1 MNAPTLPSFIATPR
15 SRTRTSK
22 QQQLLRQ
29 QRRADFLLT
38 LYSCGLIALLVHMA
52 IS

>member
-1 MNAPTLPSFIATPR
+1 MNTPTLPSFISTPR

-22 QQQLLRQ
+22 QQKLLRQ
-29 QRRADFLLT
+29 QRRADFFLT
-38 LYSCGLIALLVHMA
+38 LYSCGLVAFLVHLA